1 MAARRAVV
9 RWAWRLFRREWRQ
22 QLLVLVLLTLAV
34 AVASGGTAALY
45 STAPIDDG
53 ALGHAQQR
61 IDLGGKAPT
70 EPGAGAG
77 TPSVAET
84 IASAEATFGTVEA
97 IGLSTVAVPG
107 SVERGRAAGPGPRR
121 SLRSADARHP
131 RRPLPAPR
139 TSSPSPRTWPT
150 SST

>member
-61 IDLGGKAPT
+61 IDLGGKAPPS
-70 EPGAGAG
+70 PGPAQGPVGGRDHRLGRGHVRHGRGDRAEHRGGPRIGQRAELRAQDLDGPYGAPMLAILAGRY
-77 TPSVAET
+77 P
-84 IASAEATFGTVEA
+84 
-97 IGLSTVAVPG
+97 
-107 SVERGRAAGPGPRR
+107 RAADE
-121 SLRSADARHP
+121 LAVTEDVAD
-131 RRPLPAPR
+131 
-139 TSSPSPRTWPT
+139 